1 MRNYHI
7 YRRDE
12 NWVLKRVPGC
22 SKATC
27 IFSTQREAINRG
39 KSLAKKNKCLLV
51 IHYTNMSINKIFNY
65 KAKEENEHET
75 ES

>member
-1 MRNYHI
+1 MRRYHV

-51 IHYTNMSINKIFNY
+51 VHYKDMSINKIFNFVEVED
-65 KAKEENEHET
+65 EE
-75 ES
+75 